1 MNPSVLAAITS
12 IITLIF
18 IFDLLRRGVLREKYA
33 VLWLFVGFLALAA
46 SIYPKILELLSRV
59 LGVATPVNLLFFATI
74 VLLILVA
81 VQLSYELSRHEARI
95 RRLAEELALQD
106 QAIRELRERLDTRR
120 KRPEA

>member
-12 IITLIF
+12 IITLVF

-106 QAIRELRERLDTRR
+106 QAIRELRERLEIKR